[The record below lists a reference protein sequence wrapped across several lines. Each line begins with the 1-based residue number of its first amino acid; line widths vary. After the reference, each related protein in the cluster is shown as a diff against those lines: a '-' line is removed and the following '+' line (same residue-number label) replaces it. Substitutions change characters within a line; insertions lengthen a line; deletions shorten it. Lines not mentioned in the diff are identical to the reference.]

1 MKKPIY
7 TDKELLELIAQDNKD
22 AFQELFHLY
31 YESLARSLLR
41 YSRDPEQIKDWIQ
54 EISLKLWDQRATLH
68 LAGIKN
74 VKAYIIIVARN
85 FVLRETSKKK
95 QIKFISRD
103 ELNEADIADNQ
114 LEEKFAHLELIKG
127 YAAALA
133 NLPPRTRDAFYL
145 NREHGMTYSK
155 VAEKM
160 GTSVKTV
167 EAQISSAIS
176 SLRRQLISFF

>member
-7 TDKELLELIAQDNKD
+7 TDKELLDLIAQDDKG

-54 EISLKLWDQRATLH
+54 EISIRLWDQRTTLH
-68 LAGIKN
+68 QAGIKN
-74 VKAYIIIVARN
+74 LKAYIIIVARN
-85 FVLRETSKKK
+85 YVLRETSKKR
-95 QIKFISRD
+95 QIKLISRE
-103 ELNEADIADNQ
+103 ELTNVEIADNQ
-114 LEEKFAHLELIKG
+114 LEEKFAHLELVKA

-133 NLPPRTRDAFYL
+133 TLPPRTRDAFCL
-145 NREHGMTYSK
+145 SREHGMTYSK